1 MGPASCFAME
11 LFFALLEDAGIL
23 ILIAVAVG
31 GFAASLALAF
41 ALFVGERS

>member
-1 MGPASCFAME
+1 ME

-31 GFAASLALAF
+31 GFAASLALAL
-41 ALFVGERS
+41 ALFVGKES